1 MQAAQMISVVAE
13 EVNAHGGVHG
23 SRAPVSHQLWNQE
36 KTMKLSN
43 KIVLVTGGTS
53 GIGLEAARL
62 FRQEGATVIVVGQNP
77 ARLQSAES
85 QLGEGVTLL
94 RGDVSKPAEIANIVD
109 RISEKFGRI
118 DILFANA
125 GVGLASPLEAVTE
138 DQIDTQFDVN
148 FKGVFFA
155 IQKAAPLLAEGGS
168 IVVTTSFLNEV
179 GAPGLSILSATK
191 AAVRSLVRSLGAE
204 FAPRGIRVN
213 AVSPGPISTPFHG
226 KLGLSE
232 KQLNEA
238 ASAIEDQVPLHR
250 FGEAGEI
257 AKAALFLASDDS
269 SFMTG
274 SELVI
279 DGGIS
284 QL

>member
-1 MQAAQMISVVAE
+1 
-13 EVNAHGGVHG
+13 
-23 SRAPVSHQLWNQE
+23 
-36 KTMKLSN
+36 MKLSN

-53 GIGLEAARL
+53 GIGLEAAKL
-62 FRQEGATVIVVGQNP
+62 FREEGANVIIVGQNP
-77 ARLQSAES
+77 ARLQSAVAE
-85 QLGEGVTLL
+85 LGDKVTAL
-94 RGDVSKPAEIANIVD
+94 RGDVSKPADIENVVNQI
-109 RISEKFGRI
+109 REKFGRI
-118 DILFANA
+118 DVLFANA
-125 GVGLASPLEAVTE
+125 GMGAAAPLESVTE

-148 FKGVFFA
+148 FKGVFFT
-155 IQKAAPLLAEGGS
+155 IQKASPLLAKGAS
-168 IVVTTSFLNEV
+168 VVLTTSFLNEV

-191 AAVRSLVRSLGAE
+191 AAVRSLVRSIGAE
-204 FAPRGIRVN
+204 LAPRGIRVN

-226 KLGLSE
+226 KLGLSAE
-232 KQLNEA
+232 QLNAA

-274 SELVI
+274 SELVV

>member
-1 MQAAQMISVVAE
+1 
-13 EVNAHGGVHG
+13 
-23 SRAPVSHQLWNQE
+23 
-36 KTMKLSN
+36 MKLSN

-53 GIGLEAARL
+53 GIGLEAAKW
-62 FRQEGATVIVVGQNP
+62 FREEGATVIIVGQNP
-77 ARLQSAES
+77 DRLQSLAG
-85 QLGEGVTLL
+85 QLGDSVTVL
-94 RGDVSKPAEIANIVD
+94 RGDVSEPAAVESIIKQ
-109 RISEKFGRI
+109 IGEKFGRI
-118 DILFANA
+118 DVLFANA
-125 GVGLASPLEAVTE
+125 GMGLASPLEAVTE
-138 DQIDTQFDVN
+138 DQIDRQFDVN

-155 IQKAAPLLAEGGS
+155 IQKAAPLLAKGGS
-168 IVVTTSFLNEV
+168 IIVTTSFLDEV
-179 GAPGLSILSATK
+179 GVPGLSILSATK

-250 FGEAGEI
+250 FGEAREI
-257 AKAALFLASDDS
+257 AKAALFLASDES

-274 SELVI
+274 SELVVG
-279 DGGIS
+279 GGIS
-284 QL
+284 QI

>member
-1 MQAAQMISVVAE
+1 
-13 EVNAHGGVHG
+13 
-23 SRAPVSHQLWNQE
+23 
-36 KTMKLSN
+36 MKLSN
-43 KIVLVTGGTS
+43 KIVLITGGTS
-53 GIGLEAARL
+53 GIGLEAAKL
-62 FRQEGATVIVVGQNP
+62 FQEEGATVIIVGQDP
-77 ARLQSAES
+77 ARLES
-85 QLGEGVTLL
+85 VAAQLGDHVTVLG
-94 RGDVSKPAEIANIVD
+94 GDVSKPAAVD
-109 RISEKFGRI
+109 SIIKQISDKFGRL
-118 DILFANA
+118 DVLFANA
-125 GVGLASPLEAVTE
+125 GMGLASPLEAVTE
-138 DQIDTQFDVN
+138 DQIDRQFDVN

-155 IQKAAPLLAEGGS
+155 IQKAAPLLAEGGN
-168 IVVTTSFLNEV
+168 IIVTTSFLNEL

-213 AVSPGPISTPFHG
+213 AVSPGLISTPFHG

-232 KQLNEA
+232 EQLHEA
-238 ASAIEDQVPLHR
+238 ASATLNRVPFHR
-250 FGEAGEI
+250 FGEAAEI

-279 DGGIS
+279 DGGLT

>member
-1 MQAAQMISVVAE
+1 
-13 EVNAHGGVHG
+13 
-23 SRAPVSHQLWNQE
+23 
-36 KTMKLSN
+36 MKLSN
-43 KIVLVTGGTS
+43 KIVVVTGGTS
-53 GIGLEAARL
+53 GIGLESAKL
-62 FRQEGATVIVVGQNP
+62 FREEGATVIIVGQNP
-77 ARLQSAES
+77 ARLQSAAS
-85 QLGEGVTLL
+85 QLGNGVTVL
-94 RGDVSKPAEIANIVD
+94 RGDVSKPAEIENII
-109 RISEKFGRI
+109 RQIGEKFGRI
-118 DILFANA
+118 DVLFANA
-125 GVGLASPLEAVTE
+125 GTGAASPLENVTE
-138 DQIDTQFDVN
+138 DQIDRQFDVN

-155 IQKAAPLLAEGGS
+155 IQKAAPLLAKGGS
-168 IVVTTSFLNEV
+168 IIVTTSFLNDM
-179 GAPGLSILSATK
+179 GAPGLSVLSATK

-213 AVSPGPISTPFHG
+213 AVSPGLINTPFHS

-238 ASAIEDQVPLHR
+238 ASAILNRVPLHR

-274 SELVI
+274 SELVV
-279 DGGIS
+279 DGGLT

>member
-1 MQAAQMISVVAE
+1 M
-13 EVNAHGGVHG
+13 
-23 SRAPVSHQLWNQE
+23 
-36 KTMKLSN
+36 MKLSN
-43 KIVLVTGGTS
+43 KIVLITGGTS
-53 GIGLEAARL
+53 GIGLEAAKL
-62 FRQEGATVIVVGQNP
+62 FREEGATVIVVGHDT
-77 ARLQSAES
+77 AGLQSAAS
-85 QLGEGVTLL
+85 QLGDSVAVL
-94 RGDVSKPAEIANIVD
+94 RADVSKPADIENIIKQ
-109 RISEKFGRI
+109 ISEKSGHI
-118 DILFANA
+118 DVLFANA
-125 GVGLASPLEAVTE
+125 GMGLAAPLEAVTE

-148 FKGVFFA
+148 FKGVFFT
-155 IQKAAPLLAEGGS
+155 IQKAAPLLAKGGS

-179 GAPGLSILSATK
+179 GAAGLSILSATK
-191 AAVRSLVRSLGAE
+191 AAVRSLARSLGAE
-204 FAPRGIRVN
+204 LAPRGIRVN

-232 KQLNEA
+232 KQLNET

-257 AKAALFLASDDS
+257 AKAALFLASEDS